1 MPAESYG
8 KRSQENKKDDY
19 RFYILEKNIAN

>member
-1 MPAESYG
+1 MPAESCG